1 MYITRHM
8 EKPVMELNEQYPVL
22 LLTGPRQ
29 VGKTTM
35 LEHLIE
41 VEGKGRKKVSLD
53 DLTLRELAKTDPKMF
68 FQLYQPPLLIDE
80 VQYAPELFPYIK
92 IMVDERHQPGDFWLT
107 GSQLFKMME
116 GVQESLAGR
125 VALLHLSPLSQSEIM
140 KRPPEPPFSLELP
153 LLSERQNGRQM
164 LNTPKVFQRIHQGG
178 MPALVTG
185 TYSNASIFYSSYI
198 DTYMERDVRR
208 LSNDIDSLKFLRFL
222 RSVAARTS
230 QQVNYKGIADDA
242 EIDQTTAKNWLHVL
256 EALGIIFLLEPY
268 SNNVLKRTVSTPKL
282 YFYDSGI
289 VCYLTRWSSPET
301 AMEGAM
307 SGALLENYTVAEII
321 KTYQNAGQEPFLYY
335 YRDKDAREIDLIL
348 ERDGKLFP
356 IEIKKMASPPK
367 KLTKVFDLIDP
378 AHSDSFNAFAYIR
391 DDKDVMKLVNNF
403 IKNTT
408 PKGAQQNDP
417 FWERSEIALDTALIL
432 YLIHEAP
439 PEEQNFEMLIYMMN
453 FAEVREE
460 DDQYRSPL
468 DMLFRVLEEEQ
479 PNHVAVKQYK
489 AFKQAAGD
497 ICSK

>member
-164 LNTPKVFQRIHQGG
+164 LNTPEVFQRIHQGG

-185 TYSNASIFYSSYI
+185 TYANASIFYSRYI

-367 KLTKVFDLIDP
+367 KLTKVFDLID
-378 AHSDSFNAFAYIR
+378 
-391 DDKDVMKLVNNF
+391 K
-403 IKNTT
+403 
-408 PKGAQQNDP
+408 
-417 FWERSEIALDTALIL
+417 
-432 YLIHEAP
+432 
-439 PEEQNFEMLIYMMN
+439 
-453 FAEVREE
+453 
-460 DDQYRSPL
+460 SPL
-468 DMLFRVLEEEQ
+468 QRGTGAILCMADQLG
-479 PNHVAVKQYK
+479 
-489 AFKQAAGD
+489 AFDQNNL
-497 ICSK
+497 IVPISLI

>member
-116 GVQESLAGR
+116 GIQESLAGR

-164 LNTPKVFQRIHQGG
+164 LNTPEVFQHIHQGG

-367 KLTKVFDLIDP
+367 KLTKVFDLID
-378 AHSDSFNAFAYIR
+378 
-391 DDKDVMKLVNNF
+391 K
-403 IKNTT
+403 
-408 PKGAQQNDP
+408 
-417 FWERSEIALDTALIL
+417 
-432 YLIHEAP
+432 
-439 PEEQNFEMLIYMMN
+439 
-453 FAEVREE
+453 
-460 DDQYRSPL
+460 SPL
-468 DMLFRVLEEEQ
+468 QRGTGAILCMADQLG
-479 PNHVAVKQYK
+479 
-489 AFKQAAGD
+489 AFDQNNL
-497 ICSK
+497 IVPISLI

>member
-164 LNTPKVFQRIHQGG
+164 LNTPEVFQRIHQGG

-367 KLTKVFDLIDP
+367 KLTKVFDLIDKP
-378 AHSDSFNAFAYIR
+378 PLQRGTGAILCMADQLGAF
-391 DDKDVMKLVNNF
+391 DQNN
-403 IKNTT
+403 
-408 PKGAQQNDP
+408 
-417 FWERSEIALDTALIL
+417 LIVPIS
-432 YLIHEAP
+432 LI
-439 PEEQNFEMLIYMMN
+439 
-453 FAEVREE
+453 
-460 DDQYRSPL
+460 
-468 DMLFRVLEEEQ
+468 
-479 PNHVAVKQYK
+479 
-489 AFKQAAGD
+489 
-497 ICSK
+497 

>member
-164 LNTPKVFQRIHQGG
+164 LNTPEVFQHIHQGG

-301 AMEGAM
+301 VMEGAM

-367 KLTKVFDLIDP
+367 KLTKVFDLID
-378 AHSDSFNAFAYIR
+378 
-391 DDKDVMKLVNNF
+391 K
-403 IKNTT
+403 
-408 PKGAQQNDP
+408 
-417 FWERSEIALDTALIL
+417 
-432 YLIHEAP
+432 
-439 PEEQNFEMLIYMMN
+439 
-453 FAEVREE
+453 
-460 DDQYRSPL
+460 SPL
-468 DMLFRVLEEEQ
+468 QRGTGAILCMADQLG
-479 PNHVAVKQYK
+479 
-489 AFKQAAGD
+489 AFDQNNL
-497 ICSK
+497 IVPISLI

>member
-1 MYITRHM
+1 VYITRHM

-92 IMVDERHQPGDFWLT
+92 IMVDECHQPGDFWLT
-107 GSQLFKMME
+107 GSQLFKMMK

-164 LNTPKVFQRIHQGG
+164 LNTPEVFQRIHQGG

-367 KLTKVFDLIDP
+367 KLTKVFDLID
-378 AHSDSFNAFAYIR
+378 
-391 DDKDVMKLVNNF
+391 K
-403 IKNTT
+403 
-408 PKGAQQNDP
+408 
-417 FWERSEIALDTALIL
+417 
-432 YLIHEAP
+432 
-439 PEEQNFEMLIYMMN
+439 
-453 FAEVREE
+453 
-460 DDQYRSPL
+460 SPL
-468 DMLFRVLEEEQ
+468 QRGTGAILCMADQLG
-479 PNHVAVKQYK
+479 
-489 AFKQAAGD
+489 AFDQNNL
-497 ICSK
+497 IVPISLI

>member
-153 LLSERQNGRQM
+153 LLSERQNGRQT
-164 LNTPKVFQRIHQGG
+164 LNTPEVFQRIHQGG

-367 KLTKVFDLIDP
+367 KLTKVFDLID
-378 AHSDSFNAFAYIR
+378 
-391 DDKDVMKLVNNF
+391 K
-403 IKNTT
+403 
-408 PKGAQQNDP
+408 
-417 FWERSEIALDTALIL
+417 
-432 YLIHEAP
+432 
-439 PEEQNFEMLIYMMN
+439 
-453 FAEVREE
+453 
-460 DDQYRSPL
+460 SPL
-468 DMLFRVLEEEQ
+468 QRGTGAILCMADQLG
-479 PNHVAVKQYK
+479 
-489 AFKQAAGD
+489 AFDQNNL
-497 ICSK
+497 IVPISLI

>member
-35 LEHLIE
+35 LEDLIE

-164 LNTPKVFQRIHQGG
+164 LNTPEVFQRIHQGG

-367 KLTKVFDLIDP
+367 KLTKVFDLID
-378 AHSDSFNAFAYIR
+378 
-391 DDKDVMKLVNNF
+391 K
-403 IKNTT
+403 
-408 PKGAQQNDP
+408 
-417 FWERSEIALDTALIL
+417 
-432 YLIHEAP
+432 
-439 PEEQNFEMLIYMMN
+439 
-453 FAEVREE
+453 
-460 DDQYRSPL
+460 SPL
-468 DMLFRVLEEEQ
+468 QRGTGAILCMADQLG
-479 PNHVAVKQYK
+479 
-489 AFKQAAGD
+489 AFDQNNL
-497 ICSK
+497 IVPISLI

>member
-164 LNTPKVFQRIHQGG
+164 LNTPEVFQRVHQGG

-367 KLTKVFDLIDP
+367 KLTKVFDLID
-378 AHSDSFNAFAYIR
+378 
-391 DDKDVMKLVNNF
+391 K
-403 IKNTT
+403 
-408 PKGAQQNDP
+408 
-417 FWERSEIALDTALIL
+417 
-432 YLIHEAP
+432 
-439 PEEQNFEMLIYMMN
+439 
-453 FAEVREE
+453 
-460 DDQYRSPL
+460 SPL
-468 DMLFRVLEEEQ
+468 QRGTGAILCMADQLG
-479 PNHVAVKQYK
+479 
-489 AFKQAAGD
+489 AFDQNNL
-497 ICSK
+497 IVPISLI

>member
-164 LNTPKVFQRIHQGG
+164 LNTPEVFQRIHQGG

-222 RSVAARTS
+222 RSVAARAS

-348 ERDGKLFP
+348 EQDGKLFP

-367 KLTKVFDLIDP
+367 KLTKVFDLID
-378 AHSDSFNAFAYIR
+378 
-391 DDKDVMKLVNNF
+391 K
-403 IKNTT
+403 
-408 PKGAQQNDP
+408 
-417 FWERSEIALDTALIL
+417 
-432 YLIHEAP
+432 
-439 PEEQNFEMLIYMMN
+439 
-453 FAEVREE
+453 
-460 DDQYRSPL
+460 SPL
-468 DMLFRVLEEEQ
+468 QRGTGAILCMADQLG
-479 PNHVAVKQYK
+479 
-489 AFKQAAGD
+489 AFDQNNL
-497 ICSK
+497 IVPISLI

>member
-41 VEGKGRKKVSLD
+41 GEGKGRKKVSLD
-53 DLTLRELAKTDPKMF
+53 DLMLRELAKTDPKMF

-164 LNTPKVFQRIHQGG
+164 LNTPEVFQRIHQGG

-367 KLTKVFDLIDP
+367 KLTKVFDLID
-378 AHSDSFNAFAYIR
+378 
-391 DDKDVMKLVNNF
+391 K
-403 IKNTT
+403 
-408 PKGAQQNDP
+408 
-417 FWERSEIALDTALIL
+417 
-432 YLIHEAP
+432 
-439 PEEQNFEMLIYMMN
+439 
-453 FAEVREE
+453 
-460 DDQYRSPL
+460 SPL
-468 DMLFRVLEEEQ
+468 QRGTGAILCMADQLG
-479 PNHVAVKQYK
+479 
-489 AFKQAAGD
+489 AFDQNNL
-497 ICSK
+497 IVPISLI

>member
-230 QQVNYKGIADDA
+230 QQVNYKGSADDA

-367 KLTKVFDLIDP
+367 KLTKVFDLID
-378 AHSDSFNAFAYIR
+378 
-391 DDKDVMKLVNNF
+391 K
-403 IKNTT
+403 
-408 PKGAQQNDP
+408 
-417 FWERSEIALDTALIL
+417 
-432 YLIHEAP
+432 
-439 PEEQNFEMLIYMMN
+439 
-453 FAEVREE
+453 
-460 DDQYRSPL
+460 SPL
-468 DMLFRVLEEEQ
+468 QRGTGAILCMADQLG
-479 PNHVAVKQYK
+479 
-489 AFKQAAGD
+489 AFDQNNL
-497 ICSK
+497 IVPISLI

>member
-164 LNTPKVFQRIHQGG
+164 LNTPEVFQRIHQGG

-256 EALGIIFLLEPY
+256 EALVIIFLLEPY

-367 KLTKVFDLIDP
+367 KLTKVFDLID
-378 AHSDSFNAFAYIR
+378 
-391 DDKDVMKLVNNF
+391 K
-403 IKNTT
+403 
-408 PKGAQQNDP
+408 
-417 FWERSEIALDTALIL
+417 
-432 YLIHEAP
+432 
-439 PEEQNFEMLIYMMN
+439 
-453 FAEVREE
+453 
-460 DDQYRSPL
+460 SPL
-468 DMLFRVLEEEQ
+468 QRGTGAILCMADQLG
-479 PNHVAVKQYK
+479 
-489 AFKQAAGD
+489 AFDQNNL
-497 ICSK
+497 IVPISLI

>member
-164 LNTPKVFQRIHQGG
+164 LNTPEVFQRIHQGG

-185 TYSNASIFYSSYI
+185 TYSNTSIFYSSYI

-367 KLTKVFDLIDP
+367 KLTKVFDLID
-378 AHSDSFNAFAYIR
+378 
-391 DDKDVMKLVNNF
+391 K
-403 IKNTT
+403 
-408 PKGAQQNDP
+408 
-417 FWERSEIALDTALIL
+417 
-432 YLIHEAP
+432 
-439 PEEQNFEMLIYMMN
+439 
-453 FAEVREE
+453 
-460 DDQYRSPL
+460 SPL
-468 DMLFRVLEEEQ
+468 QRGTGAILCMADQLG
-479 PNHVAVKQYK
+479 
-489 AFKQAAGD
+489 AFDQNNL
-497 ICSK
+497 IVPISLI

>member
-185 TYSNASIFYSSYI
+185 TYSNASIFYSSCI

-289 VCYLTRWSSPET
+289 VCT
-301 AMEGAM
+301 
-307 SGALLENYTVAEII
+307 
-321 KTYQNAGQEPFLYY
+321 
-335 YRDKDAREIDLIL
+335 
-348 ERDGKLFP
+348 
-356 IEIKKMASPPK
+356 
-367 KLTKVFDLIDP
+367 
-378 AHSDSFNAFAYIR
+378 
-391 DDKDVMKLVNNF
+391 
-403 IKNTT
+403 
-408 PKGAQQNDP
+408 
-417 FWERSEIALDTALIL
+417 
-432 YLIHEAP
+432 
-439 PEEQNFEMLIYMMN
+439 
-453 FAEVREE
+453 
-460 DDQYRSPL
+460 
-468 DMLFRVLEEEQ
+468 
-479 PNHVAVKQYK
+479 
-489 AFKQAAGD
+489 
-497 ICSK
+497 

>member
-164 LNTPKVFQRIHQGG
+164 LNTPEVFQHIHQGG

-335 YRDKDAREIDLIL
+335 YRDKDPREIDLIL
-348 ERDGKLFP
+348 EQDGKLFP

-367 KLTKVFDLIDP
+367 KLTKVFDLID
-378 AHSDSFNAFAYIR
+378 
-391 DDKDVMKLVNNF
+391 K
-403 IKNTT
+403 
-408 PKGAQQNDP
+408 
-417 FWERSEIALDTALIL
+417 
-432 YLIHEAP
+432 
-439 PEEQNFEMLIYMMN
+439 
-453 FAEVREE
+453 
-460 DDQYRSPL
+460 SPL
-468 DMLFRVLEEEQ
+468 QRGTGAILCMADQLG
-479 PNHVAVKQYK
+479 
-489 AFKQAAGD
+489 AFDQNNL
-497 ICSK
+497 IVPISLI

>member
-35 LEHLIE
+35 LKHLIE

-164 LNTPKVFQRIHQGG
+164 LNTPEVFQHIHQGG

-367 KLTKVFDLIDP
+367 KLTKVFDLID
-378 AHSDSFNAFAYIR
+378 
-391 DDKDVMKLVNNF
+391 K
-403 IKNTT
+403 
-408 PKGAQQNDP
+408 
-417 FWERSEIALDTALIL
+417 
-432 YLIHEAP
+432 
-439 PEEQNFEMLIYMMN
+439 
-453 FAEVREE
+453 
-460 DDQYRSPL
+460 SPL
-468 DMLFRVLEEEQ
+468 QRGTGAILCMADQLG
-479 PNHVAVKQYK
+479 
-489 AFKQAAGD
+489 AFDQNNL
-497 ICSK
+497 IVPISLI

>member
-164 LNTPKVFQRIHQGG
+164 LNTPEVFQRIHQGG

-289 VCYLTRWSSPET
+289 VCYLTRWSSPER

-367 KLTKVFDLIDP
+367 KLTKVFDLID
-378 AHSDSFNAFAYIR
+378 
-391 DDKDVMKLVNNF
+391 K
-403 IKNTT
+403 
-408 PKGAQQNDP
+408 
-417 FWERSEIALDTALIL
+417 
-432 YLIHEAP
+432 
-439 PEEQNFEMLIYMMN
+439 
-453 FAEVREE
+453 
-460 DDQYRSPL
+460 SPL
-468 DMLFRVLEEEQ
+468 QRGTGAILCMADQLG
-479 PNHVAVKQYK
+479 
-489 AFKQAAGD
+489 AFDQNNL
-497 ICSK
+497 IVPISLI

>member
-164 LNTPKVFQRIHQGG
+164 LNTPEVFQRIHQGG

-256 EALGIIFLLEPY
+256 EALGIIFFLEPY

-367 KLTKVFDLIDP
+367 KLTKEFDLID
-378 AHSDSFNAFAYIR
+378 
-391 DDKDVMKLVNNF
+391 K
-403 IKNTT
+403 
-408 PKGAQQNDP
+408 
-417 FWERSEIALDTALIL
+417 
-432 YLIHEAP
+432 
-439 PEEQNFEMLIYMMN
+439 
-453 FAEVREE
+453 
-460 DDQYRSPL
+460 SPL
-468 DMLFRVLEEEQ
+468 QRGTGAILCMADQLG
-479 PNHVAVKQYK
+479 
-489 AFKQAAGD
+489 AFDQNNL
-497 ICSK
+497 IVPISLI

>member
-164 LNTPKVFQRIHQGG
+164 LNTPEVFQRIHQGG

-256 EALGIIFLLEPY
+256 EALGIIFLLGPY
-268 SNNVLKRTVSTPKL
+268 SDNVLKRTVSTPKL

-367 KLTKVFDLIDP
+367 KLTKVFDLID
-378 AHSDSFNAFAYIR
+378 
-391 DDKDVMKLVNNF
+391 K
-403 IKNTT
+403 
-408 PKGAQQNDP
+408 
-417 FWERSEIALDTALIL
+417 
-432 YLIHEAP
+432 
-439 PEEQNFEMLIYMMN
+439 
-453 FAEVREE
+453 
-460 DDQYRSPL
+460 SPL
-468 DMLFRVLEEEQ
+468 QRGTGAILCM
-479 PNHVAVKQYK
+479 
-489 AFKQAAGD
+489 GD
-497 ICSK
+497 QLGTFDQNNLIVPISLI

>member
-164 LNTPKVFQRIHQGG
+164 LNTPEVFQRIHQGG

-321 KTYQNAGQEPFLYY
+321 KTYQNAGQEPVLYY

-367 KLTKVFDLIDP
+367 KLTKVFDLID
-378 AHSDSFNAFAYIR
+378 
-391 DDKDVMKLVNNF
+391 K
-403 IKNTT
+403 
-408 PKGAQQNDP
+408 
-417 FWERSEIALDTALIL
+417 
-432 YLIHEAP
+432 
-439 PEEQNFEMLIYMMN
+439 
-453 FAEVREE
+453 
-460 DDQYRSPL
+460 SPL
-468 DMLFRVLEEEQ
+468 QRGTGAILCMADQLG
-479 PNHVAVKQYK
+479 
-489 AFKQAAGD
+489 AFDQNNL
-497 ICSK
+497 IVPISLI

>member
-92 IMVDERHQPGDFWLT
+92 IMVDERHQPSDFWLT

-164 LNTPKVFQRIHQGG
+164 LNTPEVFQHIHQGG

-367 KLTKVFDLIDP
+367 KLTKVFDLID
-378 AHSDSFNAFAYIR
+378 
-391 DDKDVMKLVNNF
+391 K
-403 IKNTT
+403 
-408 PKGAQQNDP
+408 
-417 FWERSEIALDTALIL
+417 
-432 YLIHEAP
+432 
-439 PEEQNFEMLIYMMN
+439 
-453 FAEVREE
+453 
-460 DDQYRSPL
+460 SPL
-468 DMLFRVLEEEQ
+468 QRGTGAILCMADQLG
-479 PNHVAVKQYK
+479 
-489 AFKQAAGD
+489 AFDQNNL
-497 ICSK
+497 IVPISLI

>member
-164 LNTPKVFQRIHQGG
+164 LNTPEVFQRIHQGG

-301 AMEGAM
+301 ALEGAM

-367 KLTKVFDLIDP
+367 KLTKVFDLID
-378 AHSDSFNAFAYIR
+378 
-391 DDKDVMKLVNNF
+391 K
-403 IKNTT
+403 
-408 PKGAQQNDP
+408 
-417 FWERSEIALDTALIL
+417 
-432 YLIHEAP
+432 
-439 PEEQNFEMLIYMMN
+439 
-453 FAEVREE
+453 
-460 DDQYRSPL
+460 SPL
-468 DMLFRVLEEEQ
+468 QRGTGAILCMADQLG
-479 PNHVAVKQYK
+479 
-489 AFKQAAGD
+489 AFDQNNL
-497 ICSK
+497 IVPISLI

>member
-92 IMVDERHQPGDFWLT
+92 IMVDECHQPGDFWLT
-107 GSQLFKMME
+107 GSQLFKMMK

-164 LNTPKVFQRIHQGG
+164 LNTPEVFQRIHQGG

-230 QQVNYKGIADDA
+230 QQVNYKGIVDDA

-367 KLTKVFDLIDP
+367 KLTKVFDLID
-378 AHSDSFNAFAYIR
+378 
-391 DDKDVMKLVNNF
+391 K
-403 IKNTT
+403 
-408 PKGAQQNDP
+408 
-417 FWERSEIALDTALIL
+417 
-432 YLIHEAP
+432 
-439 PEEQNFEMLIYMMN
+439 
-453 FAEVREE
+453 
-460 DDQYRSPL
+460 SPL
-468 DMLFRVLEEEQ
+468 QRGTGAILCMADQLG
-479 PNHVAVKQYK
+479 
-489 AFKQAAGD
+489 AFDQNNL
-497 ICSK
+497 IVPISLI

>member
-125 VALLHLSPLSQSEIM
+125 VALLPLSPLSQSEIM

-164 LNTPKVFQRIHQGG
+164 LNTPEVFQRIHQGG

-367 KLTKVFDLIDP
+367 KLTKVFDLID
-378 AHSDSFNAFAYIR
+378 
-391 DDKDVMKLVNNF
+391 K
-403 IKNTT
+403 
-408 PKGAQQNDP
+408 
-417 FWERSEIALDTALIL
+417 
-432 YLIHEAP
+432 
-439 PEEQNFEMLIYMMN
+439 
-453 FAEVREE
+453 
-460 DDQYRSPL
+460 SPL
-468 DMLFRVLEEEQ
+468 QRGTGAILCMADQLG
-479 PNHVAVKQYK
+479 
-489 AFKQAAGD
+489 AFDQNNL
-497 ICSK
+497 IVPISLI

>member
-80 VQYAPELFPYIK
+80 GQYAPELFPYIK

-164 LNTPKVFQRIHQGG
+164 LNTPEVFQHIHQGG

-367 KLTKVFDLIDP
+367 KLTKVFDLID
-378 AHSDSFNAFAYIR
+378 
-391 DDKDVMKLVNNF
+391 K
-403 IKNTT
+403 
-408 PKGAQQNDP
+408 
-417 FWERSEIALDTALIL
+417 
-432 YLIHEAP
+432 
-439 PEEQNFEMLIYMMN
+439 
-453 FAEVREE
+453 
-460 DDQYRSPL
+460 SPL
-468 DMLFRVLEEEQ
+468 QRGTGAILCMADQLG
-479 PNHVAVKQYK
+479 
-489 AFKQAAGD
+489 AFDQNNL
-497 ICSK
+497 IVPISLI

>member
-164 LNTPKVFQRIHQGG
+164 LNTPEVFQRIHQGG

-208 LSNDIDSLKFLRFL
+208 LSNDIDSLKFLRVL

-367 KLTKVFDLIDP
+367 KLTKVFDLID
-378 AHSDSFNAFAYIR
+378 
-391 DDKDVMKLVNNF
+391 K
-403 IKNTT
+403 
-408 PKGAQQNDP
+408 
-417 FWERSEIALDTALIL
+417 
-432 YLIHEAP
+432 
-439 PEEQNFEMLIYMMN
+439 
-453 FAEVREE
+453 
-460 DDQYRSPL
+460 SPL
-468 DMLFRVLEEEQ
+468 QRGTGAILCMADQLG
-479 PNHVAVKQYK
+479 
-489 AFKQAAGD
+489 AFDQNNL
-497 ICSK
+497 IVPISLI

>member
-164 LNTPKVFQRIHQGG
+164 LNTPEVFQHIHQGG

-256 EALGIIFLLEPY
+256 EALGIIFLLDPY

-367 KLTKVFDLIDP
+367 KLTKVFDLID
-378 AHSDSFNAFAYIR
+378 
-391 DDKDVMKLVNNF
+391 K
-403 IKNTT
+403 
-408 PKGAQQNDP
+408 
-417 FWERSEIALDTALIL
+417 
-432 YLIHEAP
+432 
-439 PEEQNFEMLIYMMN
+439 
-453 FAEVREE
+453 
-460 DDQYRSPL
+460 SPL
-468 DMLFRVLEEEQ
+468 QRGTGAILCMADQLG
-479 PNHVAVKQYK
+479 
-489 AFKQAAGD
+489 AFDQNNL
-497 ICSK
+497 IVPISLI

>member
-107 GSQLFKMME
+107 GSQLFKMMK

-164 LNTPKVFQRIHQGG
+164 LNTPEVFQRIHQGG

-367 KLTKVFDLIDP
+367 KLTKVFDLID
-378 AHSDSFNAFAYIR
+378 
-391 DDKDVMKLVNNF
+391 K
-403 IKNTT
+403 
-408 PKGAQQNDP
+408 
-417 FWERSEIALDTALIL
+417 
-432 YLIHEAP
+432 
-439 PEEQNFEMLIYMMN
+439 
-453 FAEVREE
+453 
-460 DDQYRSPL
+460 SPL
-468 DMLFRVLEEEQ
+468 QRGTGAILCMADQLG
-479 PNHVAVKQYK
+479 
-489 AFKQAAGD
+489 AFDQNNL
-497 ICSK
+497 IVPISLI

>member
-125 VALLHLSPLSQSEIM
+125 MALLHLSPLSQSEIM

-164 LNTPKVFQRIHQGG
+164 LNTPEVFQRIHQGG

-367 KLTKVFDLIDP
+367 KLTKVFDLID
-378 AHSDSFNAFAYIR
+378 
-391 DDKDVMKLVNNF
+391 K
-403 IKNTT
+403 
-408 PKGAQQNDP
+408 
-417 FWERSEIALDTALIL
+417 
-432 YLIHEAP
+432 
-439 PEEQNFEMLIYMMN
+439 
-453 FAEVREE
+453 
-460 DDQYRSPL
+460 SPL
-468 DMLFRVLEEEQ
+468 QRGTGAILCMADQLG
-479 PNHVAVKQYK
+479 
-489 AFKQAAGD
+489 AFDQNNL
-497 ICSK
+497 IVPISLI

>member
-107 GSQLFKMME
+107 GSQLFKMMK

-164 LNTPKVFQRIHQGG
+164 LNTPEVFQRIHQGG

-198 DTYMERDVRR
+198 DTYMERDMRR

-367 KLTKVFDLIDP
+367 KLTKVFDLID
-378 AHSDSFNAFAYIR
+378 
-391 DDKDVMKLVNNF
+391 K
-403 IKNTT
+403 
-408 PKGAQQNDP
+408 
-417 FWERSEIALDTALIL
+417 
-432 YLIHEAP
+432 
-439 PEEQNFEMLIYMMN
+439 
-453 FAEVREE
+453 
-460 DDQYRSPL
+460 SPL
-468 DMLFRVLEEEQ
+468 QRGTGAILCMADQLG
-479 PNHVAVKQYK
+479 
-489 AFKQAAGD
+489 AFDQNNL
-497 ICSK
+497 IVPISLI

>member
-107 GSQLFKMME
+107 GSQLFKMMK

-125 VALLHLSPLSQSEIM
+125 VALLNLSPLSQSEIM

-164 LNTPKVFQRIHQGG
+164 LNTPEVFQRIHQGG

-367 KLTKVFDLIDP
+367 KLTKVFDLID
-378 AHSDSFNAFAYIR
+378 
-391 DDKDVMKLVNNF
+391 K
-403 IKNTT
+403 
-408 PKGAQQNDP
+408 
-417 FWERSEIALDTALIL
+417 
-432 YLIHEAP
+432 
-439 PEEQNFEMLIYMMN
+439 
-453 FAEVREE
+453 
-460 DDQYRSPL
+460 SPL
-468 DMLFRVLEEEQ
+468 QRGTGAILCMADQLG
-479 PNHVAVKQYK
+479 
-489 AFKQAAGD
+489 AFDQNNL
-497 ICSK
+497 IVPISLI

>member
-164 LNTPKVFQRIHQGG
+164 LNTPEVFQRIHQGG

-242 EIDQTTAKNWLHVL
+242 EIDQTTAKNWLHVP

-367 KLTKVFDLIDP
+367 KLTKVFDLID
-378 AHSDSFNAFAYIR
+378 
-391 DDKDVMKLVNNF
+391 K
-403 IKNTT
+403 
-408 PKGAQQNDP
+408 
-417 FWERSEIALDTALIL
+417 
-432 YLIHEAP
+432 
-439 PEEQNFEMLIYMMN
+439 
-453 FAEVREE
+453 
-460 DDQYRSPL
+460 SPL
-468 DMLFRVLEEEQ
+468 QRGTGAILCMADQLG
-479 PNHVAVKQYK
+479 
-489 AFKQAAGD
+489 AFDQNNL
-497 ICSK
+497 IVPISLI

>member
-164 LNTPKVFQRIHQGG
+164 LNTPEVFQRIHQGG

-208 LSNDIDSLKFLRFL
+208 LSNDIDSLKFFRFL
-222 RSVAARTS
+222 CTVAARTS

-367 KLTKVFDLIDP
+367 KLTKVFDLID
-378 AHSDSFNAFAYIR
+378 
-391 DDKDVMKLVNNF
+391 K
-403 IKNTT
+403 
-408 PKGAQQNDP
+408 
-417 FWERSEIALDTALIL
+417 
-432 YLIHEAP
+432 
-439 PEEQNFEMLIYMMN
+439 
-453 FAEVREE
+453 
-460 DDQYRSPL
+460 SPL
-468 DMLFRVLEEEQ
+468 QRGTGAILCMADQLG
-479 PNHVAVKQYK
+479 
-489 AFKQAAGD
+489 AFDQNNL
-497 ICSK
+497 IVPISLI